1 VLKIVSPGRDEDVP
15 LMIVGKKRLQNRRVF
30 GVVQDQQPVLVR
42 SQPVLDGRSRLVQVL
57 LVMGQ
62 RHLPGDI
69 ATAGL

>member
-1 VLKIVSPGRDEDVP
+1 
-15 LMIVGKKRLQNRRVF
+15 MIGGKKRLQDRRGV
-30 GVVQDQQPVLVR
+30 GVVQDQQPVRVR
-42 SQPVLDGRSRLVQVL
+42 SQPVLDGCGSLIQVL